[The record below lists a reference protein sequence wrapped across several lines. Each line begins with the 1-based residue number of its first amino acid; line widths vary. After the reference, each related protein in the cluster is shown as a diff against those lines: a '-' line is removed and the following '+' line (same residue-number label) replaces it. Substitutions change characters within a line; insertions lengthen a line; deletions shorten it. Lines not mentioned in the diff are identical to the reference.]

1 MIKNKKLLAALG
13 IFTLWLYGAWA
24 VFEMLL
30 NPMLKE
36 ATDNEYILLLLRD
49 GVIKNLVWTLP
60 AVLLIKHFSDDMLVG
75 MRELFGFKKA
85 ASKYLLIVLPL
96 AAFVLLG
103 ELIRTHTIEV
113 SSAYHPSQ
121 FIVILFVGFTEE
133 IVFRGLYLNA
143 AMKYADTNKKQYL
156 AAGLN
161 SLMFLAIHFPKWIM
175 EGVFV
180 NGFARFGFVTIIAL
194 SLLFS
199 FCFVR
204 SRNIWVPAVLHS
216 FYDMMIFVLV

>member
-24 VFEMLL
+24 GFEMLL

-60 AVLLIKHFSDDMLVG
+60 AVLLIKHFSDGMLVG

-113 SSAYHPSQ
+113 SSVVNTGNPEGAQ
-121 FIVILFVGFTEE
+121 IAFAVAAITVGITKRFDNTLFREAET
-133 IVFRGLYLNA
+133 A
-143 AMKYADTNKKQYL
+143 
-156 AAGLN
+156 
-161 SLMFLAIHFPKWIM
+161 SAI
-175 EGVFV
+175 
-180 NGFARFGFVTIIAL
+180 
-194 SLLFS
+194 
-199 FCFVR
+199 
-204 SRNIWVPAVLHS
+204 VLHS
-216 FYDMMIFVLV
+216 FSSFKNLFVLCASSDTTFNSHD